1 MIQAEHYSYRVLWS
15 PEDGEYVALC
25 TEFPALSYLHK
36 QQAHALSGLTQ
47 LVGDILADMQK
58 NDESVPMPMMERA
71 YSGKF
76 TLRLPPQTHQK
87 LALEASEQDISL
99 NRYICSKLTG

>member
-1 MIQAEHYSYRVLWS
+1 
-15 PEDGEYVALC
+15 
-25 TEFPALSYLHK
+25 
-36 QQAHALSGLTQ
+36 
-47 LVGDILADMQK
+47 
-58 NDESVPMPMMERA
+58 RA